1 MSGRPALV
9 RERDVKAVI
18 RAARKAGAPEIQ
30 LHLGGSVSVV
40 IPLRANAIAKPSMSP
55 RVRMRYENKWRT
67 IWQAARCHCDLG
79 QILEVGFP

>member
-40 IPLRANAIAKPSMSP
+40 IPLRATDDEQKSVAPNTN
-55 RVRMRYENKWRT
+55 EW
-67 IWQAARCHCDLG
+67 
-79 QILEVGFP
+79 LEGDDAHKA